1 MSSRLVVATDGSLE
15 SLEAARALPGLLDAA
30 AVEEVLV
37 VAVLSPT
44 AAVPFRDEIG
54 AAGRPGPSPDP
65 TAPSYRQEAESAAAV
80 VAASF
85 AAWPGRVRTQ
95 VRSGSAAA
103 EIVEAAEEVRADLIV
118 VASGSKGLTRTVL
131 LGSTALRV
139 QHSAPCSVLVW
150 RRPRG

>member
-1 MSSRLVVATDGSLE
+1 MSTKVVVATDGSLE
-15 SLEAARALPGLLDAA
+15 SLEAARALPVLLDEA
-30 AVEEVLV
+30 EVAELLV

-54 AAGRPGPSPDP
+54 GRGSAASPDP
-65 TAPSYRQEAESAAAV
+65 TAPSYRQEAESAVAV
-80 VAASF
+80 VAEAF

-103 EIVEAAEEVRADLIV
+103 EIVEAAEEFQADLIV
-118 VASGSKGLTRTVL
+118 VASGSKGLTKTVL
-131 LGSTALRV
+131 LGSTAMRV

-150 RRPRG
+150 RPTRS

>member
-1 MSSRLVVATDGSLE
+1 MSTKVVVATDGSLE
-15 SLEAARALPGLLDAA
+15 SLQAARALPMLLDEA
-30 AVEEVLV
+30 EVAELLV

-54 AAGRPGPSPDP
+54 GRGSAASPDP
-65 TAPSYRQEAESAAAV
+65 TAPSYRQEAESAVAV
-80 VAASF
+80 VAEAF

-103 EIVEAAEEVRADLIV
+103 EIVEAAEEFQADLIV
-118 VASGSKGLTRTVL
+118 VASGSKGLTKTVL
-131 LGSTALRV
+131 LGSTAMRV

-150 RRPRG
+150 RPTRY

>member
-1 MSSRLVVATDGSLE
+1 MTGTKVVVATDGSLQ
-15 SLEAARALPGLLDAA
+15 SLEAARSLCGYVDPAR
-30 AVEEVLV
+30 VEEVLV

-54 AAGRPGPSPDP
+54 TASPTPDP

-80 VAASF
+80 VAAAF
-85 AAWPGRVRTQ
+85 DGWPGRIRSQ

-103 EIVEAAEEVRADLIV
+103 EVVEAAEEVGADLIV

-131 LGSTALRV
+131 LGSTAMRV

-150 RRPRG
+150 RPTRH

>member
-1 MSSRLVVATDGSLE
+1 MATRVVVATDGSLE

-30 AVEEVLV
+30 HVEEVLV

-54 AAGRPGPSPDP
+54 SAGRPSPGPDP
-65 TAPSYRQEAESAAAV
+65 TSPSYRQEAESAVAV
-80 VAASF
+80 VAAALEGW
-85 AAWPGRVRTQ
+85 AARVRTQ

-103 EIVEAAEEVRADLIV
+103 EIVEAAEEFRGDLIV
-118 VASGSKGLTRTVL
+118 LASGSKGLTKTVL

-150 RRPRG
+150 RPTRT

>member
-1 MSSRLVVATDGSLE
+1 MSTKVVVATDGSLE
-15 SLEAARALPGLLDAA
+15 SLQAARALPMLLDEA
-30 AVEEVLV
+30 EVAELLV

-54 AAGRPGPSPDP
+54 GRGSAASPDP
-65 TAPSYRQEAESAAAV
+65 TAPSYRQEAESAVAV
-80 VAASF
+80 VAEAF

-103 EIVEAAEEVRADLIV
+103 EIVEAAEEFQADLIV
-118 VASGSKGLTRTVL
+118 VASGSKGLTKTVL
-131 LGSTALRV
+131 LGSTAMRV

-150 RRPRG
+150 RPTRC